1 MAKEIPG
8 RMTGKSH
15 FGANVIG
22 VIGVLTRI
30 SGSSPPVHA
39 GANAHNKLNTSAVEE
54 ILINQN
60 KRQPF
65 IRRTLGLEEH
75 NKLWFHAK

>member
-1 MAKEIPG
+1 M
-8 RMTGKSH
+8 
-15 FGANVIG
+15 
-22 VIGVLTRI
+22 
-30 SGSSPPVHA
+30 HA

>member
-30 SGSSPPVHA
+30 SGSPPAPVHA

-60 KRQPF
+60 KRPLF
-65 IRRTLGLEEH
+65 VA
-75 NKLWFHAK
+75 LWD

>member
-22 VIGVLTRI
+22 VIGVRTRI
-30 SGSSPPVHA
+30 SGSPPSSPRVHF
-39 GANAHNKLNTSAVEE
+39 GANAHNKLNTRAVEE
-54 ILINQN
+54 FLINQN
-60 KRQPF
+60 ERQAF
-65 IRRTLGLEEH
+65 IRCTLGLDEH
-75 NKLWFHAK
+75 NKL